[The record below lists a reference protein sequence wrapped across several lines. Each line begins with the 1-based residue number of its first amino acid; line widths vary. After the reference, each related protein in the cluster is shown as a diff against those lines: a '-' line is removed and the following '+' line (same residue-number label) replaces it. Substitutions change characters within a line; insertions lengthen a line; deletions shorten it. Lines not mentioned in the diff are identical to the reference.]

1 MMCCCTVHL
10 AYVSRSTEMVALPG
24 RCREAAGGPKL
35 LMFAVPSALGLLRAA
50 TACAGVSLNPFIGA
64 LQGKRLHSPTLWLGA
79 AGLGFMAVLMAK
91 RVKGALM
98 LGIVATTAISW
109 IPGHAAS
116 YLGAGS
122 QVPGG

>member
-1 MMCCCTVHL
+1 
-10 AYVSRSTEMVALPG
+10 VSVLTTIRIRRYLLLLLP
-24 RCREAAGGPKL
+24 
-35 LMFAVPSALGLLRAA
+35 
-50 TACAGVSLNPFIGA
+50 

-98 LGIVATTAISW
+98 LGIVFTTAISW

-122 QVPGG
+122 QVPGRSSV

>member
-1 MMCCCTVHL
+1 VT
-10 AYVSRSTEMVALPG
+10 P
-24 RCREAAGGPKL
+24 PL
-35 LMFAVPSALGLLRAA
+35 LLLL
-50 TACAGVSLNPFIGA
+50 CS
-64 LQGKRLHSPTLWLGA
+64 QGKRLHSPTLWLGA

-98 LGIVATTAISW
+98 LGIVFTTAISW

-122 QVPGG
+122 QVPGGREHTCCYTCDCIADQCSWCLMLLYSGQSSAAMRSDEQA

>member
-1 MMCCCTVHL
+1 
-10 AYVSRSTEMVALPG
+10 
-24 RCREAAGGPKL
+24 L
-35 LMFAVPSALGLLRAA
+35 LLSVLRMLL
-50 TACAGVSLNPFIGA
+50 S

-98 LGIVATTAISW
+98 LGIVFTTAISW

-122 QVPGG
+122 QVPGGRGRPCHHSMVHLSPNHLLQVQLTLLLLQYKLEWQPIASASVSASG